1 MSVVIFGMC
10 DHFWQIEHG
19 RRHLGVTLGH
29 GPREVSGAARNVDQS
44 VIALQRITV
53 EDVISNQCE

>member
-1 MSVVIFGMC
+1 MC
-10 DHFWQIEHG
+10 DHFGQIEHG

-29 GPREVSGAARNVDQS
+29 GPGEVSGAARNVDQS